1 MSMSECGGEFV
12 LRFRL
17 INKVLDIKPSG
28 NSGLPSGRGGNPG
41 LEARS
46 RLVGPWLDR
55 STMHCSRQS
64 VWKTDAYTGRNPG
77 IALCSNMLAYV
88 LWRAVN
94 IP

>member
-1 MSMSECGGEFV
+1 MACQCTECGGEFV

-17 INKVLDIKPSG
+17 IKKVLDIKPSG
-28 NSGLPSGRGGNPG
+28 NSGVPSERGGNLG

-64 VWKTDAYTGRNPG
+64 VWKTGCLYWTEPWN
-77 IALCSNMLAYV
+77 CSLS
-88 LWRAVN
+88 
-94 IP
+94 